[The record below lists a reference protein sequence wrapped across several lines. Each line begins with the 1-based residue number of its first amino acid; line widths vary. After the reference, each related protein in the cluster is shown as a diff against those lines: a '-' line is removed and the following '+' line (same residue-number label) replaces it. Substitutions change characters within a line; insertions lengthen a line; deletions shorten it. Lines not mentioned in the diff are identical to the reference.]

1 MGSRARVPVAT
12 KAQISLD
19 AQAIDKVN
27 RITGGKQ
34 EASVGVRGGG
44 DKTESGCFISLC
56 CTHL

>member
-27 RITGGKQ
+27 RITGEYKQ
-34 EASVGVRGGG
+34 VGEQEGRGRA
-44 DKTESGCFISLC
+44 
-56 CTHL
+56 